1 MNKSYII
8 ASLQQ
13 IYYLTLPWMILKI
26 FWVSN
31 KAPLVKLCIT

>member
-1 MNKSYII
+1 MNKRYII

-26 FWVSN
+26 F
-31 KAPLVKLCIT
+31 LGLE